1 MGGTVTAESE
11 DTFGGTFTVEI
22 GSQKLKGE
30 VVQKGEGV
38 ELNLGKVTLE
48 PGSFEI
54 QVTTD
59 TITGK
64 ELMRLQSVTL
74 IPR

>member
-1 MGGTVTAESE
+1 V
-11 DTFGGTFTVEI
+11 
-22 GSQKLKGE
+22 
-30 VVQKGEGV
+30 
-38 ELNLGKVTLE
+38 
-48 PGSFEI
+48 EI

-74 IPR
+74 NPR